1 MIKVKNEIFNN
12 LEFIKTV
19 KKIYR
24 QELPAKDSYKL
35 LNILKELTV
44 KSDNY
49 NTIKNKILEETGYP
63 SKEENNW
70 QFESDDKFNKFQ
82 KQFND
87 LLDVEI
93 VLQIDKIKCP
103 ESLLLSPY
111 EMQLLEDFF
120 DYGELD
126 D

>member
-70 QFESDDKFNKFQ
+70 QFESDEKFNKFQ